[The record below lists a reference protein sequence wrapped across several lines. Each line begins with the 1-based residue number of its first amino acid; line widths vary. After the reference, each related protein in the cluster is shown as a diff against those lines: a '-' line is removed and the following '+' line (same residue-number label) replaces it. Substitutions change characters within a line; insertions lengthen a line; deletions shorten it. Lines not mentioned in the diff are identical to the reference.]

1 MNKNKVLIP
10 VVVIL
15 AVAILAGGY
24 WMWQRWQAERA
35 AEQLLRGWA
44 TLGGLSGKEAEDY
57 AKQMKALEDSG
68 VWGDSTGGEEE
79 KAKTPEEKFNA
90 TEEIGLE
97 VSFVSNAKSNIGP
110 IISEAFGDVKISSYL
125 NNYLGMGENSGMVSF
140 MVKRATT
147 AGDLTKLTS
156 AFTSRGFTV
165 ITSGV
170 SEGDASLMVS
180 KDNAQYT
187 VSYTVG
193 EQEVGVIIF
202 TEEVTQ

>member
-1 MNKNKVLIP
+1 MSKNKALIP
-10 VVVIL
+10 IVVVL
-15 AVAILAGGY
+15 AVAVLAGGY
-24 WMWQRWQAERA
+24 WAWQRWQAQRA

-57 AKQMKALEDSG
+57 AKQVQALEDSG
-68 VWGDSTGGEEE
+68 VWGGSTGGGEE
-79 KAKTPEEKFNA
+79 KEQTPEEKFKGA
-90 TEEIGLE
+90 EEVGLD
-97 VSFVSNAKSNIGP
+97 VSFVSKAKSDIGP
-110 IISEAFGDVKISSYL
+110 IISEAFGEIKVSSYL
-125 NNYLGMGENSGMVSF
+125 NNYLGMGEDSGMVGF

-170 SEGDASLMVS
+170 SEGEASLMLS
-180 KDNAQYT
+180 KENAQYT

-202 TEEVTQ
+202 NEQVTQ

>member
-1 MNKNKVLIP
+1 
-10 VVVIL
+10 
-15 AVAILAGGY
+15 
-24 WMWQRWQAERA
+24 
-35 AEQLLRGWA
+35 
-44 TLGGLSGKEAEDY
+44 
-57 AKQMKALEDSG
+57 
-68 VWGDSTGGEEE
+68 
-79 KAKTPEEKFNA
+79 
-90 TEEIGLE
+90 
-97 VSFVSNAKSNIGP
+97 
-110 IISEAFGDVKISSYL
+110 
-125 NNYLGMGENSGMVSF
+125 MGENSGMVSF

-156 AFTSRGFTV
+156 AFTFRGFTV